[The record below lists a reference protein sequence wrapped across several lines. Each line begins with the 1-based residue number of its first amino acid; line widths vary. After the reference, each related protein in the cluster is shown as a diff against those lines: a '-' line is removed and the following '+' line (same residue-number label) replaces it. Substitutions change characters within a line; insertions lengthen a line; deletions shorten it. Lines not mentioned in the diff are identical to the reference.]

1 MWKSVEQ
8 LAALGMTSSRGV
20 TVPVLVGHAPSET
33 EPVEFVEV
41 AGLMSALEAMPVVLE
56 TVLPLDSVRV
66 VVLPLPLV
74 PSGLRFANRLRCPW
88 RSKPKP
94 KPRLL
99 EATLGG

>member
-20 TVPVLVGHAPSET
+20 TVPVMVGHVPSET

-41 AGLMSALEAMPVVLE
+41 AGLMSALEPMPVVLE
-56 TVLPLDSVRV
+56 TVLPLESVRV
-66 VVLPLPLV
+66 VVLPLV

-88 RSKPKP
+88 WSKLKP